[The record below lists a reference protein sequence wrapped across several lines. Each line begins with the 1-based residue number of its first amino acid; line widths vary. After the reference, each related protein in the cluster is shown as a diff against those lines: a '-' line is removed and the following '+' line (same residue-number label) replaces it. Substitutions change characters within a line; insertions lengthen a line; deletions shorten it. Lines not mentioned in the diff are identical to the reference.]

1 MAGRWTHFLHVRKT
15 GGSAVGHA
23 LAPVAQSHRIAI
35 HGHATRLADVPQDDD
50 VFFFLRDPVERY
62 MSGFNSRLRRG
73 RPLRDLI
80 WTAGEER
87 AFAQFQS
94 PNALGEALGAADP
107 ELAAQAR
114 YAMRNIN
121 HVSSSFSDWFTLDEI
136 VARRDRIVLLG
147 LQRSLDTDFA
157 FVKRRLGIPDDVGLP
172 ADPVHAHR
180 TPSGY
185 ETTLSPAAHA
195 NIAAWYAA
203 DIDFFAEYVRL
214 RQRWFGRDAVAC
226 REGLGIPA
234 PYSDALT
241 PAVSAIGQ
249 SEKT

>member
-62 MSGFNSRLRRG
+62 VSGFNSRLRRG
-73 RPLRDLI
+73 RPLRDLT

-87 AFAQFQS
+87 AFAQFRS
-94 PNALGEALGAADP
+94 PNALAEALGATDP
-107 ELAAQAR
+107 EVAAQAR

-121 HVSSSFSDWFTLDEI
+121 HVSSAFCDWFTLDEL

-157 FVKRRLGIPDDVGLP
+157 FVKRRLGVPDDVELP
-172 ADPVHAHR
+172 SDPVLAHQ
-180 TPSGY
+180 TPPGY
-185 ETTLSPAAHA
+185 ESVLTAAARA
-195 NIAAWYAA
+195 NIVAWYAA
-203 DIDFFAEYVRL
+203 DIGFFAEYVKL
-214 RQRWFGRDAVAC
+214 RQRWFGHDAVARSEC
-226 REGLGIPA
+226 LETPA
-234 PYSDALT
+234 PYSGALT